1 MLEKCNIPSILLW
14 IFFSHTIAAFR
25 TFSSAWFLW
34 WEWLISVIVL
44 VSMWEDLV
52 PSPRIY
58 TLGFTLFLAFLLVI
72 CQNSTWIT
80 QNSAFWIKCKYSLN
94 LALFFWLVVFVALF
108 SSLLGFVGNSALWFS
123 ISDLYCKRYA
133 SLLYDST
140 VSSHSPT
147 LICVLFF
154 SLGLALTKDSAR
166 KNRKELEN
174 GLWRLRSD
182 LRFYFWVDSVRG
194 LWRTCCS
201 VRCV

>member
-1 MLEKCNIPSILLW
+1 MIFVVRMAYFCYCLRKHVGRFNSFPQDIYSRFYVIFGFPVGYLL
-14 IFFSHTIAAFR
+14 
-25 TFSSAWFLW
+25 
-34 WEWLISVIVL
+34 
-44 VSMWEDLV
+44 
-52 PSPRIY
+52 
-58 TLGFTLFLAFLLVI
+58 

-94 LALFFWLVVFVALF
+94 LALFFWFVVFVALF

-123 ISDLYCKRYA
+123 ISDLYCKQYA

-166 KNRKELEN
+166 KNRKKLEN

-182 LRFYFWVDSVRG
+182 LRFYFWVDNVRG